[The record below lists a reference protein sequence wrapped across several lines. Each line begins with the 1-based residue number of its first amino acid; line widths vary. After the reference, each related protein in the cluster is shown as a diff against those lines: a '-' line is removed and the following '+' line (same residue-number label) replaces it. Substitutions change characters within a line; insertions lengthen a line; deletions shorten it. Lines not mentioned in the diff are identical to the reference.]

1 MRDKLTVEMLVG
13 LVSLEMRASEETTGQ
28 LQNNFY
34 LEKVFEKLVISIRN
48 SIIPLFTGSKLS
60 C

>member
-1 MRDKLTVEMLVG
+1 MRDKLTLEVLVG

-34 LEKVFEKLVISIRN
+34 L
-48 SIIPLFTGSKLS
+48 
-60 C
+60 